1 MLQRNNKGHMVL
13 SASCFVMFAAMSSG
27 LLTGCQ
33 AQKVAQSGFLGDY
46 SKLSPSPDVEDA
58 LYYQDPAKSL
68 KDYDKFMIDPVL
80 VHFAPNAKGTA
91 LDPAKLKKLTDYA
104 YDEATKALSER
115 YTVVDAPGPGVL
127 RLRTAITD
135 IKKTKPAMNIHP
147 ATKLSGLG
155 LGGASMEAE
164 ALDSQTGERVFAVV
178 DTRQGNRLSIGAG
191 LSQLGHAE
199 QVIKHW
205 IERFVERVD
214 KAHGYDVK

>member
-1 MLQRNNKGHMVL
+1 MRTTNRNQSMLF
-13 SASCFVMFAAMSSG
+13 ASCLTALVVVCPA

-33 AQKVAQSGFLGDY
+33 TYKAANSGFLEDY
-46 SKLSPSPDVEDA
+46 SKLSSSPEVEDA

-68 KDYDKFMIDPVL
+68 KEYDKFMVDPVL

-91 LDPAKLKKLTDYA
+91 LDPAKLKTLTDYA
-104 YDEATKALSER
+104 RDEAVNALSVR
-115 YTVVDAPGPGVL
+115 YTVVKAPGPGVL
-127 RLRTAITD
+127 RLRAAITD

-147 ATKLSGLG
+147 ATKLSGIG

-178 DTRQGNRLSIGAG
+178 DTRQGDRIAIRAG
-191 LSQLGHAE
+191 LSQLGHAQ

-205 IERFVERVD
+205 IDRFVSRVD
-214 KAHGYDVK
+214 KAHGYSEE

>member
-1 MLQRNNKGHMVL
+1 MQHNDKGRMVL
-13 SASCFVMFAAMSSG
+13 PVSGMVVLAAMSSG

-33 AQKVAQSGFLGDY
+33 VQKTAYSGFLGDY
-46 SKLSPSPDVEDA
+46 SKLRPSPEVEDA
-58 LYYQDPAKSL
+58 LYFQNPAKSL
-68 KDYDKFMIDPVL
+68 KDYDKFIIDPVL

-104 YDEATKALSER
+104 YDEAAKALSQR
-115 YTVVDAPGPGVL
+115 YAVVNVAGPRVL
-127 RLRTAITD
+127 RLRTALTD

-147 ATKLSGLG
+147 ATKLSGIG

-164 ALDSQTGERVFAVV
+164 ALDSQTGECVFAVV

-191 LSQLGHAE
+191 LSELGHAQ

-205 IERFVERVD
+205 IDRFVNRVD
-214 KAHGYDVK
+214 RAHGYSGK

>member
-1 MLQRNNKGHMVL
+1 MVL
-13 SASCFVMFAAMSSG
+13 SVPCMVVLVAMSSG

-33 AQKVAQSGFLGDY
+33 AHKAAYSGFLGDY
-46 SKLSPSPDVEDA
+46 SKLRPSPEVEDA
-58 LYYQDPAKSL
+58 LYFQNPGKSL

-80 VHFAPNAKGTA
+80 VHFAPNAKGTV

-104 YDEATKALSER
+104 YDEAAKALSER
-115 YTVVDAPGPGVL
+115 YAVVNAPGPGVL
-127 RLRTAITD
+127 RLRAALTD

-147 ATKLSGLG
+147 ATKLSGIG

-178 DTRQGNRLSIGAG
+178 DTRQGNRLAIGAG

-205 IERFVERVD
+205 IERFVSRVD
-214 KAHGYDVK
+214 KAHGYSGK

>member
-1 MLQRNNKGHMVL
+1 MMQTNNKSNTVLLVSCMVVL
-13 SASCFVMFAAMSSG
+13 AAIYSG

-33 AQKVAQSGFLGDY
+33 AQKTAYSGFLGDY
-46 SKLSPSPDVEDA
+46 SKLRPSPEVEDA
-58 LYYQDPAKSL
+58 LYYQTPGKSL

-91 LDPAKLKKLTDYA
+91 LDPAKLKKVTDYV
-104 YDEATKALSER
+104 YDEAAKALAER
-115 YTVVDAPGPGVL
+115 YTVVTAPGRGVL
-127 RLRTAITD
+127 RLRAALTD
-135 IKKTKPAMNIHP
+135 IKKTTPAMNIHP

-178 DTRQGNRLSIGAG
+178 DTRQGDRLAIAAG
-191 LSQLGHAE
+191 LDPLGHAK

-205 IERFVERVD
+205 IERFVKRVD
-214 KAHGYDVK
+214 KAHGYGGT

>member
-1 MLQRNNKGHMVL
+1 MQRINRGNTVSLVSCMVVL
-13 SASCFVMFAAMSSG
+13 AAMSSG

-33 AQKVAQSGFLGDY
+33 AHKAAHSGFLGDY
-46 SKLSPSPDVEDA
+46 SKLRASPEVEDA

-80 VHFAPNAKGTA
+80 VHFASNAKGTA

-104 YDEATKALSER
+104 YDEAAKALSER
-115 YTVVDAPGPGVL
+115 YTVVNAPGPGVL
-127 RLRTAITD
+127 RLRAAITD

-178 DTRQGNRLSIGAG
+178 DTRQGDRLAIGAG
-191 LSQLGHAE
+191 LSQLGHAK

-205 IERFVERVD
+205 IERFVDRVD
-214 KAHGYDVK
+214 KAHGYSGK

>member
-1 MLQRNNKGHMVL
+1 MMQRNNRGHMVL
-13 SASCFVMFAAMSSG
+13 SVSCMVVLAAMSSG

-33 AQKVAQSGFLGDY
+33 AQKAAHSGFLGDY
-46 SKLSPSPDVEDA
+46 SRLHPSPEVEDA
-58 LYYQDPAKSL
+58 LYYQNPAKSL

-91 LDPAKLKKLTDYA
+91 LDPAKLKKLTDYV
-104 YDEATKALSER
+104 YDETAKALSER
-115 YTVVDAPGPGVL
+115 YAVVTAPGPGVL
-127 RLRTAITD
+127 RLRAALTD

-178 DTRQGNRLSIGAG
+178 DTRQGNRLAIAAG
-191 LSQLGHAE
+191 LDPLGHAK
-199 QVIKHW
+199 QVIRHW
-205 IERFVERVD
+205 IKRFVKRVD
-214 KAHGYDVK
+214 EAHGFSEG